1 MMNIN
6 SFKNEKMKEGK
17 VLTNSKSNSKKFFTG
32 WIIVIGCMLIQAVPF
47 SVASNIQ
54 PQFMDYVVNGEGFT
68 VAGFSLIFTIS
79 TIVGAI
85 ASPIIGK
92 LYSKYNPKL
101 LLIVGALLSGFGFM
115 SFGLASSLWQFYLI
129 GAITQIGTAVISSIG
144 VPLLINS
151 WFSEEV
157 KGKALGLAFAGGAFG
172 NMFLQQMTAV
182 SLMNFGHSK
191 SYFIFGALSLIVSIP
206 VVLFILKMPK
216 NASDIVKS
224 KKSKEKE
231 SIEAIDI
238 SYTLAEV
245 KNNKFYWMYALA
257 FVCIGLYISAVMV
270 QYPGYLKSIG
280 LAPALIGSVGSTV
293 AMFSLIGNLVGGTLF
308 DTFGVTK
315 CIIMAGIA
323 ATIGGV
329 LLLLASANIILAFG
343 FAAFLGISIFSYIM
357 GVAYMTGVFFG
368 KKEYGTILGITNLMF
383 AVGYA
388 VGSSLFGMV
397 VQKFG
402 YNVTWIIVILL
413 IISAYTLIAFSS
425 IGIKKM
431 NEKRIIEFRNIQ
443 AKNKAV

>member
-1 MMNIN
+1 M
-6 SFKNEKMKEGK
+6 
-17 VLTNSKSNSKKFFTG
+17 TTSKTGSKKFLTG
-32 WIIVIGCMLIQAVPF
+32 WLIVVGCMLIQAVPF

-92 LYSKYNPKL
+92 LYSKYNPKI
-101 LLIVGALLSGFGFM
+101 LLIVGALLSGLGFM
-115 SFGLASSLWQFYLI
+115 SFGLADSLWQFYLI
-129 GAITQIGTAVISSIG
+129 GGITQVGTAVISSIG

-151 WFSEEV
+151 WFAEEV

-172 NMFLQQMTAV
+172 NMFLQQMTAL

-191 SYFIFGALSLIVSIP
+191 SYFIFGGLSLAVSIP
-206 VVLFILKMPK
+206 VVLFILRVPK
-216 NASDIVKS
+216 SDSDIVQS
-224 KKSKEKE
+224 KKSETKNTEQ
-231 SIEAIDI
+231 AVDI

-257 FVCIGLYISAVMV
+257 FIMIGLYISAVMV
-270 QYPGYLKSIG
+270 QYPGYLKNAG
-280 LAPALIGSVGSTV
+280 LAPALVGSVGATTAV
-293 AMFSLIGNLVGGTLF
+293 FSLIGNLVGGTLF
-308 DTFGVTK
+308 DKFGVTK
-315 CIIMAGIA
+315 CIIMAGSA
-323 ATIGGV
+323 ATIGGI
-329 LLLLASANIILAFG
+329 LLLLASTNVMLAFG

-388 VGSSLFGMV
+388 IGSSMFGV
-397 VQKFG
+397 IVQKFG
-402 YNVTWIIVILL
+402 YNVTWTIVILL
-413 IISAYTLIAFSS
+413 IAGAYTLIALSS
-425 IGIKKM
+425 IGMKKM
-431 NEKRIIEFRNIQ
+431 NEKRTAEFRARE
-443 AKNKAV
+443 AKERAV